1 MGRSEVSGEVS
12 VRYPRQ
18 ISLAEKPFQKEVSS
32 QKVRYRQIERGYGSM
47 DARLRLDGCEI
58 TARWMRDYCSMGAR
72 LRPPFSENPVGKL

>member
-32 QKVRYRQIERGYGSM
+32 QKVRYRQIERGYGSTG
-47 DARLRLDGCEI
+47 ARLRLDGCEI
-58 TARWMRDYCSMGAR
+58 TARWVRDYGLLSQR
-72 LRPPFSENPVGKL
+72 IQ